1 MKRYE
6 SGQIRNVALV
16 GHSSCGKTLLTE
28 AMLFT
33 AGITSRMGKIEEA
46 WKYRI

>member
-16 GHSSCGKTLLTE
+16 GHSSCGKTLLTKPCCLRLVLRADGE
-28 AMLFT
+28 NR
-33 AGITSRMGKIEEA
+33 GRC
-46 WKYRI
+46 RI